1 MNPTPRADMHDFNG
15 FFLST
20 LQNVSHAHPMI
31 LAHRHPDIPLDSYGT
46 GAITRVQRLHPRIQ
60 LSAPPASSLHLGG
73 VPEHPVKFPT
83 GGFEFVSGDNSLA
96 TKLHAARLAD
106 NETSLGQLLVNI
118 STYIEQVSSGLPLIP
133 VADQKTHIVCVL
145 GPPNLASEDDT
156 WMAADFA
163 LFYQAFGGVAAS
175 ETWITSTDLHR
186 YVEAHGELLHGSD
199 QQPRRVVL
207 DQHTKRFYTIA
218 SNTFQ
223 AFQQALR
230 DAVHRAKSDER
241 IMVLI
246 CAHGQQQ
253 TGSGVFLGQDLL
265 SRARMES
272 IFCRSTV
279 PVTVITTAYC
289 SGLWAVPYKSYTS
302 FSDNVT
308 TFATTVTNPSYTC
321 PASESGAATTVRELE
336 GHADGLAST
345 LPPQCLK
352 GWVERVI
359 SLDTIGS
366 TTAARVTSEKFRE
379 FALTVQEKLAPQD
392 TDSSTASVMEFS
404 EEFALLYR
412 LAALRELPVRA
423 NYSIVPFS
431 VERLPGRILTGDAGD
446 LSTTVLERAQHYW
459 DTCHPPLDPELV
471 APYNLR
477 IHLGIFKLRRGQLD
491 NERIN
496 DLLAAINTRIELD
509 HGADLLAAHIASS
522 FKAGK
527 PAPHADRPSILS
539 WNPETYNIETMLD
552 LALFFC
558 SLQSSL
564 CPGWEVILDSGSG
577 YHRPGCFL
585 ACVAYDHGYRAPA
598 ELEPVITS
606 FFQPSRSSSMPNLG
620 ATIDDTIDCL
630 ARSLSMRTLVI

>member
-1 MNPTPRADMHDFNG
+1 
-15 FFLST
+15 
-20 LQNVSHAHPMI
+20 
-31 LAHRHPDIPLDSYGT
+31 
-46 GAITRVQRLHPRIQ
+46 
-60 LSAPPASSLHLGG
+60 
-73 VPEHPVKFPT
+73 
-83 GGFEFVSGDNSLA
+83 
-96 TKLHAARLAD
+96 
-106 NETSLGQLLVNI
+106 
-118 STYIEQVSSGLPLIP
+118 
-133 VADQKTHIVCVL
+133 
-145 GPPNLASEDDT
+145 
-156 WMAADFA
+156 MAADFA

-175 ETWITSTDLHR
+175 ETWITSTDLHSH
-186 YVEAHGELLHGSD
+186 VETHGELLHGSD
-199 QQPRRVVL
+199 QQPRHVVL
-207 DQHTKRFYTIA
+207 DQHTKKFYTIA

-253 TGSGVFLGQDLL
+253 MGSGVFLGQDLL

-279 PVTVITTAYC
+279 PVIVITTAYC

-308 TFATTVTNPSYTC
+308 TFATTVTNPPYTC

-336 GHADGLAST
+336 GHADGLART

-379 FALTVQEKLAPQD
+379 FALTVQEKLGPQD

-412 LAALRELPVRA
+412 LVALRELPVRA
-423 NYSIVPFS
+423 NYSIVPFG
-431 VERLPGRILTGDAGD
+431 VERLPGRIHTGDAGD

-459 DTCHPPLDPELV
+459 DTCHPPLDPNLV
-471 APYNLR
+471 APYN
-477 IHLGIFKLRRGQLD
+477 IDIYLGILNLRKGRLD
-491 NERIN
+491 NQGIH
-496 DLLAAINTRIELD
+496 DLLTVINTRIELD
-509 HGADLLAAHIASS
+509 QGANLLATHITS

-527 PAPHADRPSILS
+527 LAPHADRPSIMS
-539 WNPETYNIETMLD
+539 WNPETYIIETMLD
-552 LALFFC
+552 LALFFY

-564 CPGWEVILDSGSG
+564 CPGWEDILDFGSG
-577 YHRPGCFL
+577 YDRSACFL
-585 ACVAYDHGYRAPA
+585 ACVAYDHGYRAAA
-598 ELEPVITS
+598 ELEPVISS
-606 FFQPSRSSSMPNLG
+606 FFQPSRSSSITPASASMSNLG
-620 ATIDDTIDCL
+620 ATIDDTIDSL
-630 ARSLSMRTLVI
+630 ASKSLHENVGDLG